1 METTLRSCASAN
13 DPRLAFSGLI
23 SCGKC
28 GCSVVGELKNQRY
41 VYYHWTS
48 YAAPD
53 SRFLRILEHLSD

>member
-1 METTLRSCASAN
+1 MTHDSS
-13 DPRLAFSGLI
+13 FSGLI

-41 VYYHWTS
+41 VYYRWTS